1 LNFGVCF
8 FQYEEES
15 VKLEPELVGLAPLL
29 MKNNEEAASI
39 QSVLHQLHAIQ
50 RERINIMEKEEKEK
64 VATVDILATEPAP
77 QKFLLAQSSACDPE
91 EKSTRCGIRDK
102 NRLVTDLYQ
111 SMLICKIS
119 TKISQKLG
127 VGTVSVT
134 VLMFLPKADEYHKC
148 MWLVLHL

>member
-64 VATVDILATEPAP
+64 VARHLSYGAGA
-77 QKFLLAQSSACDPE
+77 A
-91 EKSTRCGIRDK
+91 
-102 NRLVTDLYQ
+102 
-111 SMLICKIS
+111 KIFIGS
-119 TKISQKLG
+119 IQCL
-127 VGTVSVT
+127 
-134 VLMFLPKADEYHKC
+134 
-148 MWLVLHL
+148 